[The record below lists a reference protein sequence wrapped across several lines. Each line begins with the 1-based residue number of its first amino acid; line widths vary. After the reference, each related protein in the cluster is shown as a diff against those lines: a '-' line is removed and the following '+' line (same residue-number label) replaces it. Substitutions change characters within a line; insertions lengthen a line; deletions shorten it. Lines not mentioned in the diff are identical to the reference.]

1 MEQHIVFKLID
12 ENYIVKLSQIKEI
25 LVYEQIIIT
34 PLFHEQPWIKG
45 VINLRGEVIP
55 IIDLRVRFNA
65 DEPIYNEHTIVI
77 VVKTAEEKLVSVVVD
92 EIEAVIDVDT
102 SKLSQSPD
110 IGVGIEKKYLKGL
123 IKLDQA
129 QMAVLLD
136 IDKILEIEELV

>member
-123 IKLDQA
+123 IKIDQT

>member
-123 IKLDQA
+123 IKLDQT